1 VRGDRGRGGKN
12 EEEEQEPSRLLPSP
26 SLPPPPPA
34 PLTAGARRQGIAS
47 HRCARACVPEE
58 FDVSG
63 DYGMDAGAE
72 KCRDAAAAAGEA
84 GSDLYA
90 VLGLKKECS
99 DAELKVAYR
108 KLAMVSNWIHL
119 VS

>member
-1 VRGDRGRGGKN
+1 MRGERERGKN
-12 EEEEQEPSRLLPSP
+12 EEEQAPSACFLPLL
-26 SLPPPPPA
+26 SLPH
-34 PLTAGARRQGIAS
+34 RRRLFPRVLADRAS
-47 HRCARACVPEE
+47 RRCTRECVPEE
-58 FDVSG
+58 FDFSG
-63 DYGMDAGAE
+63 DNGMDAGAE

-99 DAELKVAYR
+99 DTELKVAYR

>member
-1 VRGDRGRGGKN
+1 
-12 EEEEQEPSRLLPSP
+12 
-26 SLPPPPPA
+26 
-34 PLTAGARRQGIAS
+34 
-47 HRCARACVPEE
+47 VPEE

-108 KLAMVSNWIHL
+108 KLAMRWHPDKCSSSSSVKHL
-119 VS
+119 QEAKEKFQEIQIAYSGLNLPSLSTSPPALFHIGKPPLLHLLQ

>member
-1 VRGDRGRGGKN
+1 
-12 EEEEQEPSRLLPSP
+12 
-26 SLPPPPPA
+26 
-34 PLTAGARRQGIAS
+34 
-47 HRCARACVPEE
+47 VPEE

-63 DYGMDAGAE
+63 DNGMDAGAE
-72 KCRDAAAAAGEA
+72 KCRDTAAAA

-99 DAELKVAYR
+99 DTELKVAYR